1 MSPSPQPWKKSQPM
15 MPSSPTKENTSRSTR
30 TPLQCSNYRSKSI
43 TTTLWQ
49 EPPSSSGEK
58 LTNFWRTSISHMDGA
73 SQLSTFSTLTSAW
86 QASTISLTQTAQS
99 TPTKKNFGR
108 NNLSSQK
115 LCSPHGNL
123 PTKWSAQINASLS
136 PNVFGTINI
145 STSTSTSNHKHGP
158 LSSRIHRSLPG
169 AEFYQETENSNRPE
183 TAEEDMECMMES
195 ALKSAYNI

>member
-1 MSPSPQPWKKSQPM
+1 MS
-15 MPSSPTKENTSRSTR
+15 SSPTKENTSRSTR

-136 PNVFGTINI
+136 PNVFGTINQYVHI
-145 STSTSTSNHKHGP
+145 RKQPQVWTSFFQNSPFSIWG
-158 LSSRIHRSLPG
+158 RILRG
-169 AEFYQETENSNRPE
+169 DGE
-183 TAEEDMECMMES
+183 
-195 ALKSAYNI
+195 